1 MCRAV
6 RLDDEGVWGVEE
18 VSIGE
23 FARRS
28 RLSVKALRLY
38 DELGVLVPARV
49 DQVSGYRYYDVAQ
62 LEAARLVAMLRQLD
76 FPLVAIKELLVCDP
90 VDAAERIAAHW
101 REVES
106 AHDARR
112 ELADYLVNR
121 LSGKRSVM
129 YEVATREIPE
139 RSVLCLKRNVD
150 EQGAWA
156 LGKEFIA
163 ILRERPLPKMEGREG
178 AMFSIYWGEVSA
190 DSDGPVEWCKPI
202 PESDAKALAAHYPG
216 VELADRTRTSR
227 GVRRAAERRAAD
239 RPGWEPRRAMAARV
253 EALRAW
259 AEEGGINPENARP
272 QPRRSWNPDHVLRE
286 RADHGDERPLLRL
299 PVHFAVPFTGQSRG

>member
-1 MCRAV
+1 M
-6 RLDDEGVWGVEE
+6 EE

-62 LEAARLVAMLRQLD
+62 VEVARLVAMLRQLEL
-76 FPLVAIKELLVCDP
+76 PLVAIKELLVCDP
-90 VDAAERIAAHW
+90 ADAAERIAAHW

-129 YEVATREIPE
+129 YEVATREMPE
-139 RSVLCLKRNVD
+139 RTLLCLKRNVD
-150 EQGAWA
+150 GPGAWA

-178 AMFSIYWGEVSA
+178 GMFSIYWGEVSA

-202 PESDAKALAAHYPG
+202 PESDAKALASHYPELSLRTEPAHREAYVALPNDGILPGASGNEG
-216 VELADRTRTSR
+216 VQWQLAS
-227 GVRRAAERRAAD
+227 
-239 RPGWEPRRAMAARV
+239 
-253 EALRAW
+253 EALRGW
-259 AEEGGINPENARP
+259 AEEHHLNPEELDLKP
-272 QPRRSWNPDHVLRE
+272 EDLGLRITYFTN
-286 RADHGDERPLLRL
+286 G
-299 PVHFAVPFTGQSRG
+299 PVTATSAPYRDFAVPFSGPLRG

>member
-1 MCRAV
+1 
-6 RLDDEGVWGVEE
+6 
-18 VSIGE
+18 
-23 FARRS
+23 
-28 RLSVKALRLY
+28 
-38 DELGVLVPARV
+38 
-49 DQVSGYRYYDVAQ
+49 
-62 LEAARLVAMLRQLD
+62 MLRQLEL
-76 FPLVAIKELLVCDP
+76 PLAEIKELLARDP

-106 AHDARR
+106 VHDARR

-139 RSVLCLKRNVD
+139 RSMLGLKRNVD

-190 DSDGPVEWCKPI
+190 DSDGPVEWCKPV
-202 PESDAKALAAHYPG
+202 PESDAKALASHYP
-216 VELADRTRTSR
+216 ELSLRTEPAHREAHVAIPNDALSA
-227 GVRRAAERRAAD
+227 G
-239 RPGWEPRRAMAARV
+239 PGGNPAVQWQLAS

-259 AEEGGINPENARP
+259 AEENGID
-272 QPRRSWNPDHVLRE
+272 PRNQLEDLGLRITYLASE
-286 RADHGDERPLLRL
+286 PITETSVPYCD
-299 PVHFAVPFTGQSRG
+299 FAVPFA